1 MVTIIGHT
9 DLQQLPDAEIRYISD
24 FLSPTLAN
32 SFFEDLTNHI
42 PWRQDPITV
51 LGKPTLNHDLRPCM
65 PIHWTPTAIREL

>member
-32 SFFEDLTNHI
+32 SFFEDLMNHI

-51 LGKPTLNHDLRPCM
+51 FG
-65 PIHWTPTAIREL
+65 